1 MFSML
6 GVNLAY
12 VTAIGKLIGVVGLKE
27 LRSGIENANSGI
39 LARSN
44 SNKSS
49 DTTTSK
55 EGMNQFTFSVNSL
68 SIYSFKIFVSMVYY
82 FRFITKHTKI
92 RCWNGW
98 RPKVWSTGIRWWT
111 NWTCTKWKI
120 SFITD
125 QITKNWTCY
134 E

>member
-44 SNKSS
+44 STKSS

-55 EGMNQFTFSVNSL
+55 EGMNQFTFSVKLL
-68 SIYSFKIFVSMVYY
+68 SIYDFQFILPQNVY
-82 FRFITKHTKI
+82 IIGTLL
-92 RCWNGW
+92 
-98 RPKVWSTGIRWWT
+98 
-111 NWTCTKWKI
+111 
-120 SFITD
+120 
-125 QITKNWTCY
+125 
-134 E
+134 

>member
-68 SIYSFKIFVSMVYY
+68 SIYSFKIYVSMVYY
-82 FRFITKHTKI
+82 FRFITEHTKI
-92 RCWNGW
+92 RC
-98 RPKVWSTGIRWWT
+98 
-111 NWTCTKWKI
+111 
-120 SFITD
+120 
-125 QITKNWTCY
+125 
-134 E
+134 

>member
-68 SIYSFKIFVSMVYY
+68 SIYIPLKFMYQWY
-82 FRFITKHTKI
+82 FTLDSSPNIQKPDVEM
-92 RCWNGW
+92 GGG
-98 RPKVWSTGIRWWT
+98 PKY
-111 NWTCTKWKI
+111 
-120 SFITD
+120 D
-125 QITKNWTCY
+125 QSQFDDELIGHAQNEKY
-134 E
+134 PL

>member
-68 SIYSFKIFVSMVYY
+68 SIVLQFSNLYSFKIYVSMVYY
-82 FRFITKHTKI
+82 FRFITEHTKI
-92 RCWNGW
+92 RC
-98 RPKVWSTGIRWWT
+98 
-111 NWTCTKWKI
+111 
-120 SFITD
+120 
-125 QITKNWTCY
+125 
-134 E
+134 

>member
-12 VTAIGKLIGVVGLKE
+12 VTAIGRLIGVVGLKE

-92 RCWNGW
+92 RC
-98 RPKVWSTGIRWWT
+98 
-111 NWTCTKWKI
+111 
-120 SFITD
+120 
-125 QITKNWTCY
+125 
-134 E
+134 

>member
-12 VTAIGKLIGVVGLKE
+12 VTAIGRLIGVVGLKE

-44 SNKSS
+44 STKSS

-55 EGMNQFTFSVNSL
+55 EGMNQLTFNVKSL
-68 SIYSFKIFVSMVYY
+68 SINFYCLKIHISIMNY
-82 FRFITKHTKI
+82 FRFIIERTEA
-92 RCWNGW
+92 RC
-98 RPKVWSTGIRWWT
+98 
-111 NWTCTKWKI
+111 
-120 SFITD
+120 
-125 QITKNWTCY
+125 
-134 E
+134 

>member
-68 SIYSFKIFVSMVYY
+68 SIVLQVFLQFLPYKIHENSCHS
-82 FRFITKHTKI
+82 RFHEILKI
-92 RCWNGW
+92 L
-98 RPKVWSTGIRWWT
+98 
-111 NWTCTKWKI
+111 
-120 SFITD
+120 TD
-125 QITKNWTCY
+125 HAK
-134 E
+134 

>member
-12 VTAIGKLIGVVGLKE
+12 VKAIGKLIGVVGLKE

-55 EGMNQFTFSVNSL
+55 EGMNQFTISVKLL
-68 SIYSFKIFVSMVYY
+68 SIIMEYCIYMRSKYI
-82 FRFITKHTKI
+82 
-92 RCWNGW
+92 
-98 RPKVWSTGIRWWT
+98 
-111 NWTCTKWKI
+111 
-120 SFITD
+120 
-125 QITKNWTCY
+125 
-134 E
+134 

>member
-55 EGMNQFTFSVNSL
+55 EGMNQFTFRLTLNFDHGFCFNDSK
-68 SIYSFKIFVSMVYY
+68 F
-82 FRFITKHTKI
+82 
-92 RCWNGW
+92 
-98 RPKVWSTGIRWWT
+98 
-111 NWTCTKWKI
+111 
-120 SFITD
+120 
-125 QITKNWTCY
+125 
-134 E
+134 

>member
-12 VTAIGKLIGVVGLKE
+12 VTAIGRLIGVVGLKE

-44 SNKSS
+44 STKSS

-55 EGMNQFTFSVNSL
+55 EGMNQLTFNVKSL
-68 SIYSFKIFVSMVYY
+68 SINSNFYCLKI
-82 FRFITKHTKI
+82 H
-92 RCWNGW
+92 
-98 RPKVWSTGIRWWT
+98 
-111 NWTCTKWKI
+111 I
-120 SFITD
+120 SI
-125 QITKNWTCY
+125 IIP
-134 E
+134 

>member
-68 SIYSFKIFVSMVYY
+68 SIVLQVAPLHFKIL
-82 FRFITKHTKI
+82 IA
-92 RCWNGW
+92 
-98 RPKVWSTGIRWWT
+98 
-111 NWTCTKWKI
+111 
-120 SFITD
+120 
-125 QITKNWTCY
+125 
-134 E
+134 

>member
-44 SNKSS
+44 STKSS

-55 EGMNQFTFSVNSL
+55 EGMNQFTFSVKSL
-68 SIYSFKIFVSMVYY
+68 SIYNFQFMLTQNVY
-82 FRFITKHTKI
+82 IIGTLL
-92 RCWNGW
+92 
-98 RPKVWSTGIRWWT
+98 
-111 NWTCTKWKI
+111 
-120 SFITD
+120 
-125 QITKNWTCY
+125 
-134 E
+134 

>member
-68 SIYSFKIFVSMVYY
+68 SIHPIYIPLKFMYQWY
-82 FRFITKHTKI
+82 ITLDSSPNIQKSDVEM
-92 RCWNGW
+92 GGG
-98 RPKVWSTGIRWWT
+98 PK
-111 NWTCTKWKI
+111 
-120 SFITD
+120 
-125 QITKNWTCY
+125 Y
-134 E
+134 EPPEFDDELIGHVQNEKYPL

>member
-12 VTAIGKLIGVVGLKE
+12 VTAIGRLIGVVGLKE

-44 SNKSS
+44 STKSS

-55 EGMNQFTFSVNSL
+55 DGMNQFTFSVKSL
-68 SIYSFKIFVSMVYY
+68 SIYNFQFMLTQNVY
-82 FRFITKHTKI
+82 IIGTLL
-92 RCWNGW
+92 
-98 RPKVWSTGIRWWT
+98 
-111 NWTCTKWKI
+111 
-120 SFITD
+120 
-125 QITKNWTCY
+125 
-134 E
+134 

>member
-55 EGMNQFTFSVNSL
+55 EGMNQFTFSVKSL
-68 SIYSFKIFVSMVYY
+68 SIYSFEIYVSMLYY
-82 FRFITKHTKI
+82 FRLINEHSKT
-92 RCWNGW
+92 RC
-98 RPKVWSTGIRWWT
+98 
-111 NWTCTKWKI
+111 
-120 SFITD
+120 
-125 QITKNWTCY
+125 
-134 E
+134 

>member
-68 SIYSFKIFVSMVYY
+68 SIVLCMTSNLYSFKIYVSMVYY
-82 FRFITKHTKI
+82 FRFITEHTEA
-92 RCWNGW
+92 R
-98 RPKVWSTGIRWWT
+98 S
-111 NWTCTKWKI
+111 
-120 SFITD
+120 
-125 QITKNWTCY
+125 
-134 E
+134 

>member
-12 VTAIGKLIGVVGLKE
+12 VTAIGRLIGVVGLKE

-44 SNKSS
+44 STKSS

-55 EGMNQFTFSVNSL
+55 DGMNQFTFSVKLL
-68 SIYSFKIFVSMVYY
+68 SIYDFQFILPQNVY
-82 FRFITKHTKI
+82 IIGTLL
-92 RCWNGW
+92 
-98 RPKVWSTGIRWWT
+98 
-111 NWTCTKWKI
+111 
-120 SFITD
+120 
-125 QITKNWTCY
+125 
-134 E
+134 

>member
-68 SIYSFKIFVSMVYY
+68 SIVLQVAPLHFKAALHPMY
-82 FRFITKHTKI
+82 FPLKFMY
-92 RCWNGW
+92 
-98 RPKVWSTGIRWWT
+98 
-111 NWTCTKWKI
+111 
-120 SFITD
+120 
-125 QITKNWTCY
+125 Q
-134 E
+134 